1 MIVIENVSKRFGAM
15 FAVDHLNLSIEPGE
29 VFGFIGPNGAG
40 KTTTIRMVTG
50 VLLPTSGSIF
60 VCGYDMIHDPIEAK
74 RRIGFIPDRAYLYE
88 KLTAQEFLQFV
99 GDMYRVDGSIC
110 RKRAGELLETFDLSE
125 RANERIEAFSHGMKQ
140 RLVMCA
146 ALLHDP
152 DVIVVDEPMVGLDPQ
167 GIKMVRE
174 LFRELARQGKTV
186 FLSTHTLKLAEEIC
200 HRIGVI
206 HKGKL
211 IATGTLS
218 ELERQADVSESDL
231 ESVFFQ
237 LTEPQ

>member
-1 MIVIENVSKRFGAM
+1 MIVIEDASKQFGAM
-15 FAVDHLNLSIEPGE
+15 FAVERLNLSVEPGE

-40 KTTTIRMVTG
+40 KTTTIRMMTG
-50 VLLPTSGSIF
+50 VLLPTSGRISI
-60 VCGYDMIHDPIEAK
+60 CGYDMINDPIEAK

-88 KLTAQEFLQFV
+88 KLTAQEFLQFM
-99 GDMYRVDGSIC
+99 GDMYRVDDAVV
-110 RKRAGELLETFDLSE
+110 RNRAGELLERFSLSE
-125 RANERIEAFSHGMKQ
+125 RAKERIEAFSHGMKQ

-186 FLSTHTLKLAEEIC
+186 FLSTHTLKLAEDIC

-206 HKGKL
+206 HRGKL

-218 ELERQADVSESDL
+218 ELERQTDVSESDL
-231 ESVFFQ
+231 ESVFFL